1 MQGSLNVSP
10 GSSYRCCCGNLSVA
24 TSFSGCHGHTFQFIR
39 VHGSASTP
47 SLRATVQG
55 AHNRGIWCALATV
68 SGLHFRVAQST
79 DVLEDGGG
87 AELDVAAA
95 RSKDPLPKAEPLHE
109 VVRCSRPAGR
119 VSRRHT
125 AVASGMNVPSKVPR
139 KMSRACLQGP
149 WRTCQLWIG
158 GSCVVNRC
166 PSSFLVNPRAAP
178 EGHPLDRDR
187 RSPRP
192 RRPSQPILPR
202 RLALSWVL
210 PSGYK
215 SRKIWPTCGNECD
228 VLAKSST

>member
-1 MQGSLNVSP
+1 MATLFSLSACTEVPALRVSAPLSKVPTIEASGVHSQPFQGC
-10 GSSYRCCCGNLSVA
+10 SSG
-24 TSFSGCHGHTFQFIR
+24 
-39 VHGSASTP
+39 
-47 SLRATVQG
+47 
-55 AHNRGIWCALATV
+55 
-68 SGLHFRVAQST
+68 VAQST

-119 VSRRHT
+119 VSRRST

-202 RLALSWVL
+202 RLAHSLGFSPCDTGLAGFGPPAGMSAMCW
-210 PSGYK
+210 PGQSHST
-215 SRKIWPTCGNECD
+215 SRVPLRHCT
-228 VLAKSST
+228 AMQSTLEWTR